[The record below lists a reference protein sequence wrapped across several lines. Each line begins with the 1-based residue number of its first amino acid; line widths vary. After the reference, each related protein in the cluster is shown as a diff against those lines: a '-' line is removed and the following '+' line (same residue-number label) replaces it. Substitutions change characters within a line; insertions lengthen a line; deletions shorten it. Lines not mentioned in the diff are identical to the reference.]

1 MKLIQNLQ
9 RLNTDIFTP
18 QAVYDGKKN
27 MFAPR
32 RLPLGATNSQE
43 VRHSFDFLSPLTMNC
58 AD

>member
-9 RLNTDIFTP
+9 RSNTDIFTP

-32 RLPLGATNSQE
+32 RLPLGPTNSQE
-43 VRHSFDFLSPLTMNC
+43 VRHTFNLLAPLAMNR

>member
-1 MKLIQNLQ
+1 MKLIQHMQ
-9 RLNTDIFTP
+9 RLHTDVFTP

-43 VRHSFDFLSPLTMNC
+43 VCHMFNFVTSFK
-58 AD
+58 